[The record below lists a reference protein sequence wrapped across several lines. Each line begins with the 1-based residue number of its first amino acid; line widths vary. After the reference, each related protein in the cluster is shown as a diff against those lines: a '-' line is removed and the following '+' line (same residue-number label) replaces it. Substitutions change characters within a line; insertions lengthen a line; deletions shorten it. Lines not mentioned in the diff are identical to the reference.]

1 MLTTA
6 APKPL
11 RWQRPKYSPLARQID
26 IFGSAAKLVCYL
38 WWDKLVANN
47 SAKQRYRRAQWL
59 VGTLLELGP
68 TFIKIGQ
75 ALSTRAD
82 LLPLEYVSALGQL
95 QDRVPQFSTAE
106 AIAIVESELGNSIHT
121 LYRDFDHFP
130 IASASVG
137 QVHKARLHTGEDVVV
152 KVQRPG
158 LETLFNLDFEVLH
171 RLLRFFYRYVPWT
184 RKYELEAIYHEF
196 FNLLYQEIDYVHEG
210 KNADRFRQSFIGY
223 PRIIVP
229 KIYWRYSTKKVLT
242 LEYLPGIKIDDRQ
255 TIEACGINPKEIIQ
269 LGICCYLKQMLQDG
283 FFQSD
288 PHPGNMAV
296 SQDGSLIFYDF
307 GTMTEVKSIAKDQM
321 VKTFFAILRK
331 DTDEVVNT
339 LTYMGLIEPMADMT
353 PVRRL
358 ITFILDKFTEK
369 PIEIQA
375 FDQMRSEIYLMFEQ
389 QPFRLPAQMTFIL
402 KSLTTL
408 DGIAR
413 TLDPEYNLL
422 AASKPFIKSLVVS
435 KEGKGNVVGE
445 LARQARNFI
454 KHRLQQ
460 PSTAEVLIRRLEAR
474 IEQGELEVRVRSVE
488 SDRTLKRINL
498 AIKSLIYACLTGFT
512 LLSGT
517 VLLSASYS
525 SWAIAVFTL
534 SGLSCLILLR
544 SLINLSV
551 RERLDKLAEK

>member
-11 RWQRPKYSPLARQID
+11 RWQRPKYSSLARQID

-229 KIYWRYSTKKVLT
+229 KIYWRYTTKKVLT

-454 KHRLQQ
+454 KHRWQQ

>member
-11 RWQRPKYSPLARQID
+11 RWQRPKYSSLARQID
-26 IFGSAAKLVCYL
+26 IFCSAAKLVCYL

-47 SAKQRYRRAQWL
+47 STKQRYRRAQWL

-358 ITFILDKFTEK
+358 IAFILDKFTEK
-369 PIEIQA
+369 PIELQA

-408 DGIAR
+408 DGVAR

-454 KHRLQQ
+454 KHRWQQ

-534 SGLSCLILLR
+534 SGLSFLILLR

>member
-229 KIYWRYSTKKVLT
+229 KIYWRYTTKKVLT

-445 LARQARNFI
+445 VARQAKNFI
-454 KHRLQQ
+454 KHRWQQ

>member
-1 MLTTA
+1 
-6 APKPL
+6 
-11 RWQRPKYSPLARQID
+11 
-26 IFGSAAKLVCYL
+26 
-38 WWDKLVANN
+38 
-47 SAKQRYRRAQWL
+47 
-59 VGTLLELGP
+59 
-68 TFIKIGQ
+68 
-75 ALSTRAD
+75 
-82 LLPLEYVSALGQL
+82 
-95 QDRVPQFSTAE
+95 
-106 AIAIVESELGNSIHT
+106 
-121 LYRDFDHFP
+121 
-130 IASASVG
+130 
-137 QVHKARLHTGEDVVV
+137 
-152 KVQRPG
+152 
-158 LETLFNLDFEVLH
+158 
-171 RLLRFFYRYVPWT
+171 
-184 RKYELEAIYHEF
+184 LEAIYHEF

-210 KNADRFRQSFIGY
+210 KNADRFRQSFMGY

-358 ITFILDKFTEK
+358 IAFILDKFTEK